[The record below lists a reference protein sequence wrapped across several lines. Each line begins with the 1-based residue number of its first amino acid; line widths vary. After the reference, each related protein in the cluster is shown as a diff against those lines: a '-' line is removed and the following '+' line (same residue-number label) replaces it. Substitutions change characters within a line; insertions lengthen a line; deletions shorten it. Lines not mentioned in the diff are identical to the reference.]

1 MKQFIYLI
9 CCGLVFF
16 LLSGFDA
23 GIEAEKIKNNQA
35 KPSGPVFEYEEPDI
49 PQESNQDLY
58 HQYHLLVIT
67 SLEEA
72 SSALT
77 EDPAWSYHMA
87 QNAYNYIKLFRKL
100 LKEDHKDAFVNI
112 NKDLKTLMSR
122 MQKRNLTGS
131 KRRKLVKE
139 LNTLAEDLE
148 NNFDFEKIQS
158 WIKN

>member
-16 LLSGFDA
+16 LLSGFVA
-23 GIEAEKIKNNQA
+23 GIEAEKVKNTQA
-35 KPSGPVFEYEEPDI
+35 KPSGPILEYDETDVPR
-49 PQESNQDLY
+49 ESNQDLY

-72 SSALT
+72 SSTLA
-77 EDPAWSYHMA
+77 EDPAWSYRMA
-87 QNAYNYIKLFRKL
+87 QNAYNYIKLLRKL
-100 LKEDHKDAFVNI
+100 VKDEYKDVFANI
-112 NKDLKTLMSR
+112 NNDLNVLMSD

-131 KRRKLVKE
+131 KRKKLAKE
-139 LNTLAEDLE
+139 LDALAEALKE
-148 NNFDFEKIQS
+148 NFDFGKIQS